1 MSGKHSKDYNAEE
14 NEEIPKAFQKNNK
27 DESNGKKTKK
37 KKKGLK
43 IFGIIVLIL
52 VILFAAIV
60 GAVYIY
66 INDKL
71 GKMNTVQLDESQ
83 LGITDEASSKLSK
96 YRNIAIFGVD
106 SREDDYGK
114 GNRSDCI
121 IIASINNETKEVRL
135 ISVYRDTYVKIEG
148 HGLDKI
154 THAYSYGEAPLCL
167 LYTSPSPRD

>member
-60 GAVYIY
+60 GAAYIY

-121 IIASINNETKEVRL
+121 IIASNIV
-135 ISVYRDTYVKIEG
+135 V
-148 HGLDKI
+148 
-154 THAYSYGEAPLCL
+154 
-167 LYTSPSPRD
+167 